1 VTSSCSARDHG
12 PDLRIT
18 ATDTGHNYQL
28 GARRIARRRTSG
40 TIRAGPKASKTVRRP
55 AFRAPAT
62 SRSGQSPTIHPP
74 SSRRAPQR
82 SAAAPNIRRSGLAAK
97 PSSSAPTSR
106 FHGAGIGSA
115 AAGVSAGFLPG
126 RSTETAT
133 IAAAIPPKTPTRA
146 VVAVAWTNAI
156 FASRAN

>member
-106 FHGAGIGSA
+106 FHGAGS
-115 AAGVSAGFLPG
+115 VSAGFLPG